1 MRLNSKV
8 TWGLAWTGL
17 AVVLAVPS
25 ADYLTGQFGTTG
37 KTAAVITST
46 TEPVT
51 PAVPA
56 APSTEAPRQVATVTT
71 KVTKTGV
78 TIIPATTAKP
88 SGSAAPV
95 LDPVDKYVKSGKPLP
110 DYISDDSS
118 SEETAT
124 TAPPVTPAAPSVPAK
139 TSEESPTQV
148 AAIEPTPVAP
158 VPFPARPAILD
169 RPSTVAP
176 KDPTVIVDESA
187 LATQA
192 DGSTMP
198 RQLDVNAGPLPPA
211 GIPDDWKSIRERR
224 LTRFL
229 ERNGLV
235 DDGVDSSASIVVI
248 QRPPA
253 DYDPDG
259 FYLSDGPNNARAE
272 RRARIEQML
281 SQDGSDDDFTWF

>member
-1 MRLNSKV
+1 MRLNSKL

-25 ADYLTGQFGTTG
+25 ADYLTGSFGKG

-46 TEPVT
+46 TDPV
-51 PAVPA
+51 VPA
-56 APSTEAPRQVATVTT
+56 ASQASAPQQVATVTT

-78 TIIPATTAKP
+78 SIIPAAP
-88 SGSAAPV
+88 AAAVPNGAAAPV
-95 LDPVDKYVKSGKPLP
+95 LDPVDKYVKSGKTLP

-118 SEETAT
+118 GATANST
-124 TAPPVTPAAPSVPAK
+124 PAKTPAPAAPALATTPD
-139 TSEESPTQV
+139 EPPTQV
-148 AAIEPTPVAP
+148 AAIDPAPVAAP

-169 RPSTVAP
+169 RPSRVAP
-176 KDPTVIVDESA
+176 KDQTVIVDDSA
-187 LATQA
+187 LAAPVDQ
-192 DGSTMP
+192 MP
-198 RQLDVNAGPLPPA
+198 TQLDVNGGPLPPA
-211 GIPDDWKSIRERR
+211 GIADDWRSIRERR
-224 LTRFL
+224 LDRYL

-235 DDGVDSSASIVVI
+235 NDGPDSSASVVVV

-272 RRARIEQML
+272 RRARIEEML
-281 SQDGSDDDFTWF
+281 DDSEDGDVSWF